1 MAKLG
6 GTKHLKRIAAPK
18 AVPVT
23 DRKAST
29 WMIKTAPGPHPKK
42 HAICLAVLL
51 RDIIRVVKDARE
63 VSRAISRRLVMV
75 DGKARTDAKFPV
87 GLMDVV
93 SFAGKSYRMVVD
105 WKGRLVPIEI
115 TGERASSKIL
125 KVVGKRTVKGG
136 KISVSFHDGRNMLA
150 DNNLKVGDSIIVSLP
165 KASMVRHLKSEKG
178 ARCLVSEGKHAGS
191 IVRLKEIIQRKGSK
205 PSEALVESDG
215 GEFITVAKYLV
226 VVDDG
231 FQVKGGRSP

>member
-23 DRKAST
+23 DRKART
-29 WMIKTAPGPHPKK
+29 WMIRTAPGPHPKK

-51 RDIIRVVKDARE
+51 RDIIGVVKDARE
-63 VSRAISRRLVMV
+63 AGRALSRRLVKV
-75 DGKARTDAKFPV
+75 DGTARTDAKFPV

-93 SFAGKSYRMVVD
+93 SFADKSYRMVVD

-115 TGERASSKIL
+115 TGERASSKIV
-125 KVVGKRTVKGG
+125 KVVGKRTVQGG
-136 KISVSFHDGRNMLA
+136 KICISFHDGRNMLA
-150 DNNLKVGDSIIVSLP
+150 DNNIKVGDSIVVSLP
-165 KASMVRHLKSEKG
+165 KVSMVRHLKSEKG

-226 VVDDG
+226 VVDDA
-231 FQVKGGRSP
+231 FQVKGGKSP

>member
-23 DRKAST
+23 DRKATT
-29 WMIKTAPGPHPKK
+29 WMINTAPGPHPKK
-42 HAICLAVLL
+42 HAIPLTVLL
-51 RDIIRVVKDARE
+51 RDLIGVVKDARE
-63 VSRAISRRLVMV
+63 AGRALSRRLVMV

-93 SFAGKSYRMVVD
+93 SFAGKSYRIVVD

-115 TGERASSKIL
+115 TSERASSKIL
-125 KVVGKRTVKGG
+125 KVVGKRTVQGG
-136 KISVSFHDGRNMLA
+136 KICLSFHDGRNMAA
-150 DNNLKVGDSIIVSLP
+150 DNNVKVGDSIIVSLP
-165 KASMVRHLKSEKG
+165 KASMVKHLKSEKG
-178 ARCLVSEGKHAGS
+178 ARCLVSEGKHAGK
-191 IVRLKEIIQRKGSK
+191 IVKLKEIIQRKGSK

-226 VVDDG
+226 VVDEA
-231 FQVKGGRSP
+231 FQVKGGKSP

>member
-1 MAKLG
+1 MSKRG

-18 AVPVT
+18 AVPLT
-23 DRKAST
+23 DRKENP
-29 WMIKTAPGPHPKK
+29 WMIKTGPGPHAKK
-42 HAICLAVLL
+42 HAIPLAVLL
-51 RDIIRVVKDARE
+51 RDMLGAVRDAKE
-63 VSRAISRRLVMV
+63 AGRAVSRRLVRI
-75 DGKARTDAKFPV
+75 DGRPRTDVKFPV

-93 SFAGKSYRMVVD
+93 SFADRNYCIVVD
-105 WKGRLVPIEI
+105 WKGRLVPVEI
-115 TGERASSKIL
+115 DAARASSKIL

-136 KISVSFHDGRNMLA
+136 KTALSFHDGRNLA
-150 DNNLKVGDSIIVSLP
+150 GDNNVKVGDSIVVSLP
-165 KASMVRHLKSEKG
+165 KADMKAHLKSEKG

-205 PSEALVESDG
+205 PSEALVQGDS

-231 FQVKGGRSP
+231 FKAKGVGHE

>member
-29 WMIKTAPGPHPKK
+29 WMIRTAPGPHPKK
-42 HAICLAVLL
+42 HAVCLAVLL
-51 RDIIRVVKDARE
+51 RDMLGVVRDARE
-63 VSRAISRRLVMV
+63 AGRALSRRLVMV

-87 GLMDVV
+87 GLMDIV
-93 SFAGKSYRMVVD
+93 SFAGKNYCMAVD
-105 WKGRLVPIEI
+105 WKGRLVPVEI
-115 TGERASSKIL
+115 SGERASSKIL

-136 KISVSFHDGRNMLA
+136 KISVSFHDGRNMPG
-150 DNNLKVGDSIIVSLP
+150 DNNIRVGDSIIVSLP
-165 KASMVRHLKSEKG
+165 KAAMKKHLKSEAG
-178 ARCLVSEGKHAGS
+178 ARCLVSEGKHAGK

-205 PSEALVESDG
+205 PSEARVESDG

-226 VVDDG
+226 VVDDA
-231 FQVKGGRSP
+231 FQAKGGKSP